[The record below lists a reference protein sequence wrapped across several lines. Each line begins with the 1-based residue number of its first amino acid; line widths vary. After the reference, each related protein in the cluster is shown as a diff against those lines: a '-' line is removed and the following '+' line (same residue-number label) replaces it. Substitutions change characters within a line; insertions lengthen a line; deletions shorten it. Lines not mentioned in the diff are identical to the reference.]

1 MWGTAEGGNFRP
13 PNATVKIV
21 NTLLV
26 VFFRRGI
33 YNRDTKNN
41 GGKNMKLSWRDCMKV
56 GVSIFVLY
64 LCIHFWPGA
73 VALAKTVI
81 GAASPL
87 LIGAAVAYVV
97 NLLMNFYERHW
108 FPGSKSAVIGRS
120 RRVVC
125 MLLAY
130 LSLVAA
136 VVIIVALIVPQLTSC
151 VRILLA
157 EVPYAMTRVVA
168 FVQSLNIV
176 PQDLIAPLMSVDWQ
190 SKLLDIATTVTS
202 GVTNVMGAVI
212 STVSTVFSGL
222 VTGLLALIFSIYI
235 LMGREELKGQFGKLL
250 RRFLSPKWQGRVCY
264 LMHTLD
270 DCFHRYIVG
279 QCLEALIIGAL
290 CALGMGLLRLPYAT
304 MIGAL
309 VGFTALIP
317 VAGAYIGAGVGAFMI
332 LTVDPVQALIFLV
345 FLVILQQ
352 LEGNLIYPRVVGSS
366 LGLPGIWV
374 LAAVTVGGGIMG
386 IGGMLLGVPL
396 AAAAYR
402 MLRDDIDS
410 HLQLEE

>member
-1 MWGTAEGGNFRP
+1 MNIR
-13 PNATVKIV
+13 
-21 NTLLV
+21 
-26 VFFRRGI
+26 
-33 YNRDTKNN
+33 
-41 GGKNMKLSWRDCMKV
+41 WRDCVKV

-64 LCIHFWPGA
+64 LFIHFWPGA

-87 LIGAAVAYVV
+87 VLGAAVAYVV
-97 NLLMNFYERHW
+97 NILMSFYERHW
-108 FPGSKSAVIGRS
+108 LLHSSSAAAVKS

-125 MLLAY
+125 LVFAY
-130 LSLVAA
+130 LTLIAS
-136 VVIIVALIVPQLTSC
+136 VVLIVALIVPQLVSC

-157 EVPYAMTRVVA
+157 EVPGVMTRGVA
-168 FVQSLNIV
+168 FIQSLDIV
-176 PQDLIAPLMSVDWQ
+176 PQDLIEPLLSIDWQ
-190 SKLLDIATTVTS
+190 SKLLDIVTTVTS
-202 GVTNVMGAVI
+202 GVSNVMGAVI
-212 STVSTVFSGL
+212 STVSTVFSSV

-235 LMGREELKGQFGKLL
+235 LLGRENLKRQFGKLL
-250 RRFLSPKWQGRVCY
+250 HRFLSPKWLGRVCY
-264 LMHTLD
+264 VLHTVD

-290 CALGMGLLRLPYAT
+290 CAMGMGVLRLPYAT

-332 LTVDPVQALIFLV
+332 LTVDPIQALIFLV

-374 LAAVTVGGGIMG
+374 LAAVTVGGGILG

-402 MLRDDIDS
+402 ILRDDVDS
-410 HLQLEE
+410 HLQATE